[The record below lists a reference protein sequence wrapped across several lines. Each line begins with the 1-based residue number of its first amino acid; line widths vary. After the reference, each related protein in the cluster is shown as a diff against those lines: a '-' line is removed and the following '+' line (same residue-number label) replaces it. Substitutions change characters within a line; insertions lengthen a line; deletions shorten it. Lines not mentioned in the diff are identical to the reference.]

1 MNLQNW
7 LQELII
13 LAPPL
18 LLSLTIHELAH
29 GYVAS
34 RLGDP
39 TARLAGRLTM
49 NPLKHLDPIGTIAF
63 FLVHLGWA
71 RPVPV
76 NPRYFRDPRRDMLL
90 VALAGPASNF
100 ILAVLCAVLA
110 KLLLA
115 LPLIPLFLR
124 LPLTGMLV
132 AGVWINLVLGV
143 FNFLPIPPLDGGR
156 ILLGILPERL
166 AAAYGRIEPYGF
178 LLLLLLFATGI
189 VGNILQPVIRF
200 AHGLLLG

>member
-1 MNLQNW
+1 MNLHNW
-7 LQELII
+7 LQELAII
-13 LAPPL
+13 APPL
-18 LLSLTIHELAH
+18 LLSLTIHEVAH
-29 GYVAS
+29 GYVAD
-34 RLGDP
+34 RLGDH
-39 TARLAGRLTM
+39 TARLAGRLTL

-71 RPVPV
+71 KPVPV

-100 ILAVLCAVLA
+100 LLAVACAILA

-115 LPLIPLFLR
+115 ATLVPIFLR

-156 ILLGILPERL
+156 ILLGLLPPRL
-166 AAAYGRIEPYGF
+166 AASYARIEPYGF
-178 LLLLLLFATGI
+178 LLLLALFATGI
-189 VGNILQPVIRF
+189 VGKLLSPVIHF
-200 AHGLLLG
+200 AHSLLLG